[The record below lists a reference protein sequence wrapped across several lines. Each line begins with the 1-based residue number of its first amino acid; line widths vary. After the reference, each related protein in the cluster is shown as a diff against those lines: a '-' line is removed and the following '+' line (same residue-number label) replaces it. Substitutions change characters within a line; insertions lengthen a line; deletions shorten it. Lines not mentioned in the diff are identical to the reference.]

1 MSAKV
6 ILGLILQVIAIAQA
20 LAQPVYVATHGSDT
34 HSGNLNNP
42 VRTLERAR
50 QIIYSRKT
58 ADTVSVLI
66 APGTYYLKET
76 LVFTPDHNQLR
87 ITYKAISPRT
97 VVISGG
103 TLLKPTWSPWKN
115 GILTAQVNNMETID
129 QLYINGA
136 QQRMARF
143 PNVRMGKNVFDAWEL
158 SHNPAYDEAMDA
170 LAKTRIARWKN
181 PDGAYIHAMHEALWG
196 DMHWRVMGKMNDT
209 TLSYEGGWQNNRPSP
224 MHKVYRMVE
233 NVLEELDDCGE
244 WYFDKKM
251 RRLYYKPF
259 PQQDMGKALV
269 EVVQLQELVRYSG
282 NEKLPVRNIHFEGI
296 IFRHAART
304 FMENKEPLL
313 RSDWTLCRKGAMVF
327 AGAEDCNI
335 SNCEFDQVGGNAI
348 VVTHYNRRIKIS
360 NVYIHHSGAS
370 GIVFAGNPAAVRSPI
385 FRYGPQNFSSM
396 DRAPG
401 PLLNDYPAH
410 CIVED
415 CLMAYTGRHEK
426 QTAGIHISMAHNI
439 LVRHS
444 TVHDVPRAGININE
458 GTFGGHLI
466 EYCDV
471 FNTVLETGDHGSFNS
486 WGRDRFW
493 TPDIQKT
500 AAEVAKDTQLPYLD
514 MLGPNIIRNSRWS
527 CNHGWDIDLD
537 DGSSWYEI
545 YNNLLLNGGL
555 KLREGYH
562 RNVYNNIIVNNSLNP
577 HVWYPHS
584 GDIFSRNI
592 IFSAY
597 KPIMMPDKERWGNTI
612 DYNFFVGSSAA
623 ALGYLGNGCDSNSL
637 WGNPFSMA
645 PDAGDFRIQQGS
657 PVQQVGFKN
666 FAMDSFGVRPQ
677 WLKSLAKSPSMPVV
691 QASGVKGGSVAAQDT
706 LQWAGMT
713 LATASGEAL
722 SAFGAG
728 FAEGGVYI
736 VQISDDAPFLQFG
749 FRRGDLIRQINGVT
763 INHVA
768 DFKREINQ
776 RRGNS
781 TNIFSVLRLQAVIPI
796 KVSVELPI
804 VY

>member
-1 MSAKV
+1 MNS
-6 ILGLILQVIAIAQA
+6 
-20 LAQPVYVATHGSDT
+20 
-34 HSGNLNNP
+34 P

-66 APGTYYLKET
+66 APGTYNLKET
-76 LVFTPDHNQLR
+76 LVFTPHHNKLS
-87 ITYKAISPRT
+87 ITFKAILPHT
-97 VVISGG
+97 VVFSGG
-103 TLLKPTWSPWKN
+103 ALLKPAWRPWRD
-115 GILTAQVNNMETID
+115 GILTTQVADVENID

-143 PNVRMGKNVFDAWEL
+143 PNVQMGKNVFDAWDL
-158 SHNPAYDEAMDA
+158 SHNPAYNEALDG
-170 LAKTRIARWKN
+170 LSKTRIARWRN
-181 PDGAYIHAMHEALWG
+181 PEGAYIHAMHEALWG
-196 DMHWRVMGKMNDT
+196 DMHWQAQGKETDT
-209 TLSYEGGWQNNRPSP
+209 TLLYEGGWQNNRPSP

-244 WYFDKKM
+244 WYYDKKM

-259 PQQDMGKALV
+259 PQQDMGTALV
-269 EVVQLQELVRYSG
+269 EVVKLQELVKYSG
-282 NEKLPVRNIHFEGI
+282 SEKLPVRNIHFEGI

-327 AGAEDCNI
+327 EGAEDCSI

-385 FRYGPQNFSSM
+385 FRYGPQNFSTM
-396 DRAPG
+396 DRTPG

-444 TVHDVPRAGININE
+444 TVHNVPRAGININE
-458 GTFGGHLI
+458 GTFGGHII
-466 EYCDV
+466 EHCDV

-493 TPDIQKT
+493 TPDIKET
-500 AAEVAKDTQLPYLD
+500 AKEVAAFSKLPYID
-514 MLGPNIIRNSRWS
+514 MLGPNVIRNSRWR
-527 CNHGWDIDLD
+527 CDHGWDIDLD

-555 KLREGYH
+555 KLREGYN
-562 RNVYNNIIVNNSLNP
+562 RKVYNNVIVNNSLHP
-577 HVWYPHS
+577 HVWYPQS
-584 GDIFSRNI
+584 GDVFTRNI
-592 IFSAY
+592 VFSPY
-597 KPIMMPDKERWGNTI
+597 KPILMPNAEKWGTKI
-612 DYNFFVGSSAA
+612 DSNFFVGSSAA
-623 ALGYLGNGCDSNSL
+623 ALGYLGNGCDSNSV
-637 WGNPFSMA
+637 WGNPFFMA

-657 PVQQVGFKN
+657 PVQQMGFVN
-666 FAMDSFGVRPQ
+666 FSMDSFGVRPQ
-677 WLKSLAKSPSMPVV
+677 WLKALAKSPSIPTI
-691 QASGVKGGSVAAQDT
+691 QTSIIKGSSTALHDT
-706 LQWAGMT
+706 LHWGGMI

-736 VQISDDAPFLQFG
+736 VHINEDAPFLKFG
-749 FRRGDLIRQINGVT
+749 FRSGDLIQHINDTKIKQI
-763 INHVA
+763 I
-768 DFKREINQ
+768 DFKRVVNQ
-776 RRGNS
+776 RQGHS
-781 TNIFSVLRLQAVIPI
+781 MHIFSVMRLQSVIPI
-796 KVSVELPI
+796 KVSVMLSPI
-804 VY
+804 H